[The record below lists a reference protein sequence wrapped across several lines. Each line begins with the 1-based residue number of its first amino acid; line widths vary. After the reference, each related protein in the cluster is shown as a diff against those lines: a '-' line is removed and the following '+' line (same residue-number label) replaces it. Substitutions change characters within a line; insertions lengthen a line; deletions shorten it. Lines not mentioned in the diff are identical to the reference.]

1 MQTMASII
9 TLWPWWMRST
19 GLLASTNSRVRTRC
33 PQCGAL
39 MRVDLADILA
49 RHGPDWSL
57 IDRRED
63 CRLVECTGRAFYMA
77 QWSYGQAWRVMLTDR
92 QQLDEVAMLP
102 PARTAA
108 AFSQ

>member
-1 MQTMASII
+1 MQTVAPII

-19 GLLASTNSRVRTRC
+19 GLLARTNSRVRTRC
-33 PQCGAL
+33 PGCGAL

-49 RHGPDWSL
+49 RHGPDGSL

-77 QWSYGQAWRVMLTDR
+77 QWSYGQAWRIMLSDR
-92 QQLDEVAMLP
+92 SQLAEIAMLP

-108 AFSQ
+108 ALNP